1 MRKVIKAFSEKERM
15 KLGAVT
21 FLDVLG
27 WKGIWQKDK
36 YALSKLKDIVKESSS
51 IAEDYTNQL
60 NEKYKKLYVNKDTVE
75 TEVVS
80 ISDTIVLLSIAGDEF
95 KDAIELH
102 AIICS
107 KIIEYALSKGIALRG
122 AISYGEFNESD
133 RIMVGPAI
141 DEAAAWH
148 ESTDWI
154 GVILT
159 PSAHFYLGSIHLRSV
174 ITYKNIPFKRG
185 TRGLNKCVCWDYRD
199 RKQLNK
205 LFIDKGPHMQEI
217 APKYLNTIEFLNR
230 DKKQDKSEVVEAYDS
245 LGKIKLIR

>member
-1 MRKVIKAFSEKERM
+1 MGKVINALSKKDDM

-27 WKGIWQKDK
+27 WKGIWQKDE
-36 YALSKLKDIVKESSS
+36 YALSNLKDIVKESSN
-51 IAEDYTNQL
+51 IAEKYTKQL
-60 NEKYKKLYVNKDTVE
+60 NEKYKQLYVNKDTVE
-75 TEVVS
+75 TKVVS
-80 ISDTIVLLSIAGDEF
+80 ISDTIVLLSIADDEF

-102 AIICS
+102 ARICS
-107 KIIEYALSKGIALRG
+107 KIIEYALSKGIPLRG
-122 AISYGEFNESD
+122 AISYGKFNESD

-159 PSAHFYLGSIHLRSV
+159 PSAQFYLGNIYVKNV
-174 ITYKNIPFKRG
+174 ITYKNIPFKKG
-185 TRGLNKCVCWDYRD
+185 TRGLNKCVSWDYGDRD
-199 RKQLNK
+199 RLNK

-217 APKYLNTIEFLNR
+217 APKYLNTLEFLNR
-230 DKKQDKSEVVEAYDS
+230 DKKQDKSEAVEVYNS
-245 LGKIKLIR
+245 LHKIKLIR